1 LNKKGAF
8 MNAQLA
14 LNHIIKTLFFAG
26 CRINFNDDIVVVAHD
41 CKLQISI
48 ANTLAINT
56 VFYSLSE
63 VLVALPRQ
71 FVSAA

>member
-1 LNKKGAF
+1 

-41 CKLQISI
+41 CI
-48 ANTLAINT
+48 ATNID
-56 VFYSLSE
+56 
-63 VLVALPRQ
+63 RKH
-71 FVSAA
+71 VSK